1 MKTQG
6 IEATDNSFFYNVI
19 GIYFLTV
26 TQERRGAN
34 GRVPPPVKIN
44 FERGESTTA
53 SIFGYV
59 FIIKNVLLLNFTP
72 IKNLSTRKKS
82 LFFNIQFFAL
92 KRKYC
97 YARFKLRLNK
107 MINIFQLRKIIKLL
121 DLNVNVE
128 EC

>member
-1 MKTQG
+1 M
-6 IEATDNSFFYNVI
+6 I

-34 GRVPPPVKIN
+34 GRVPPPVKID

-72 IKNLSTRKKS
+72 IIILSTRKKS
-82 LFFNIQFFAL
+82 LLFNFQFFPL
-92 KRKYC
+92 KRKYR
-97 YARFKLRLNK
+97 YARFKKLLNK
-107 MINIFQLRKIIKLL
+107 MINIFQLRKIIKLK
-121 DLNVNVE
+121 NNS
-128 EC
+128 